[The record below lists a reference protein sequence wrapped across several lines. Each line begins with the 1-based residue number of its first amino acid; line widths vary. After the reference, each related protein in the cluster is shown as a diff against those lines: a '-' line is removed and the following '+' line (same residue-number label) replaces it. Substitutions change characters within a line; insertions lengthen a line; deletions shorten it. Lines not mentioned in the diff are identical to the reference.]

1 MTRSFSF
8 IGRSTLTASYVS
20 MTTRFNSCFLLVLL
34 IPFLSFTGNAANPDA
49 LNGRWLSQ
57 KRRNQVQIY
66 RQGNRYYGK
75 IVWML
80 EPNDL
85 ASNQPKCD
93 KFNPDASMRSR
104 TLVGMNIMSDL
115 QYTGE
120 NAWTGGQIYNP
131 EDGRTYGCELSLRDA
146 NTMDVRAYM
155 LGMKMIG
162 KTITWTRVP

>member
-1 MTRSFSF
+1 
-8 IGRSTLTASYVS
+8 
-20 MTTRFNSCFLLVLL
+20 MTTRLNPSFLLLLL
-34 IPFLSFTGNAANPDA
+34 IPFLSFTNAGTNPDA

-75 IVWML
+75 IIWML
-80 EPNDL
+80 EPNE
-85 ASNQPKCD
+85 AATNQPKYD
-93 KFNPDASMRSR
+93 KLNPDASLRNR
-104 TLVGMNIMSDL
+104 PLVGMNIMSDL

-120 NAWTGGQIYNP
+120 NTWTGGQIYNP
-131 EDGRTYGCELSLRDA
+131 EDGKTYGCELSLRDA